1 MAVSWLNNPV
11 KGKIHIRDKMTKSK
25 KKIRSFFFVLVKIKS
40 SAKGC
45 VNTFFMFRNNAPFF
59 EHYKVIIVWV

>member
-11 KGKIHIRDKMTKSK
+11 KGKIHITDKMTKSK
-25 KKIRSFFFVLVKIKS
+25 KNKKFIFVLVKIKS